1 MGTIIKATGIST
13 NRASSSSVD
22 HAVEAGLAC
31 LKAGGVEVKDIDLLI
46 NVGVYRDENI
56 GEPAMAALIQK
67 GLGVKCD
74 YFRGQAEQAPFS
86 VDLMNS
92 SCGLINAIQVSESLL
107 KIKKIKYAL
116 IVSSDAHPSKKMNAN
131 FPFSCFGGAM
141 LLEYTD
147 DDATGFK
154 QYAFKNSKTID
165 HSLTGYV
172 DLSERD
178 TDARDRIT
186 VNIPADYYTEILKFT
201 IETVGDFLSSTGAD
215 RSNLKLVAPQINE
228 GFGKKVALSTGLNDA
243 SIIDLYKE
251 YGDAHSSALI
261 MAYHLAIQNGQYKKD
276 DPILFVAAGAGLSA
290 ACTLYTA

>member
-1 MGTIIKATGIST
+1 
-13 NRASSSSVD
+13 
-22 HAVEAGLAC
+22 
-31 LKAGGVEVKDIDLLI
+31 
-46 NVGVYRDENI
+46 
-56 GEPAMAALIQK
+56 
-67 GLGVKCD
+67 
-74 YFRGQAEQAPFS
+74 
-86 VDLMNS
+86 MNS

-116 IVSSDAHPSKKMNAN
+116 IVSSDAHPSKKMTAN

-147 DDATGFK
+147 DEATGFK